1 MARLFALIVFLVAG
15 ASAHAEPSLTGKWK
29 SDSAKTMQFNNERA
43 RLEDRSV
50 KFLSQLMGR
59 MTVTFTQ
66 KTITYE
72 MKDWEFETENGEK
85 RPFKGFKEVRPY
97 RLIGRTS
104 KSIAIQSRAPV
115 IGEEEITVFNF
126 VDKNTMWIYSG
137 RNADAVPLE
146 HLREYFVR
154 QP

>member
-1 MARLFALIVFLVAG
+1 MKKLTAFLIVLVAI
-15 ASAHAEPSLTGKWK
+15 ASAQAEPSLVGQWK
-29 SDSAKTMQFNNERA
+29 SDNARTMQFNQERA

-50 KFLSQLMGR
+50 RFLSQLMGR

-72 MKDWEFETENGEK
+72 MKDWEFETETGEK
-85 RPFKGFKEVRPY
+85 RPFKGFKEVQPY
-97 RLIGRTS
+97 RLIGRTP
-104 KSIAIQSRAPV
+104 KSVAIQSRAPV
-115 IGEEEITVFNF
+115 TGEEVITVFTF
-126 VDKNTMWIYSG
+126 ADLNTMWVYSG
-137 RNADAVPLE
+137 RTAEALPTE